1 MIGFQALASG
11 SKANCMIIG
20 DENNGT
26 LIDLGLGQRNLN
38 ARLDRVGRSP
48 GSFRSAVLTH
58 THGDHW
64 NPASLMW
71 LAKHGIRLWCHE
83 AHADQ
88 ITPSAPGFDKLAK
101 MGLLSFYTEDRS
113 FQPMPGWIFHPI
125 PVSHDSE
132 PTFGFRCDHD
142 SWSMAYLA
150 DLGTTAGLP
159 WGDLTSLDFLAIES
173 NHDPEMLRQSSR
185 PYHLINRIAGNDGH
199 LSNHQCAETALHLV
213 RKSGGRLSSI
223 LLLHLSSEC
232 NSLHLALESTRSALN
247 GIIEASRVSVA
258 PQDRPSTE
266 IYAATAA

>member
-11 SKANCMIIG
+11 SNANCMIIG
-20 DENNGT
+20 DEDNKT
-26 LIDLGLGQRNLN
+26 LIDLGLGRRNLDN
-38 ARLDRVGRSP
+38 RLNRVGLSS

-71 LAKHGIRLWCHE
+71 LAKHGMRLWCHE

-88 ITPSAPGFDKLAK
+88 ITPSAPGFHRLAEL
-101 MGLLSFYTEDRS
+101 GLLSFYREDRS

-132 PTFGFRCDHD
+132 PTFGFRCVRD

-150 DLGTTAGLP
+150 DLGTTSDLP
-159 WGDLTSLDFLAIES
+159 WSDLNGLDFLAIES
-173 NHDPEMLRQSSR
+173 NHDPEMLRQSGR
-185 PYHLINRIAGNDGH
+185 PHHLINRIAGDGGH
-199 LSNHQCAETALHLV
+199 LSNDQCADTV
-213 RKSGGRLSSI
+213 RQIAKKSAGKLASV

-232 NSLHLALESTRSALN
+232 NSHRLALDSTRQALA

-258 PQDRPSTE
+258 PQDRPSVEFST
-266 IYAATAA
+266 ATAA